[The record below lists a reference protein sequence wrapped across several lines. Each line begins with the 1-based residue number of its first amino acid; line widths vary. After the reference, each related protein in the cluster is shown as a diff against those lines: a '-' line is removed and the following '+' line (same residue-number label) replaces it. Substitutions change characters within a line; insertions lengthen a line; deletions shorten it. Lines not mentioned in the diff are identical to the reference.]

1 MDKTED
7 KLQHEKDLEY
17 IRNFRLIDDDFMSVV
32 FNDIECAELML
43 QIIMDKD
50 DLRVIK
56 VDTQKNFKNL
66 HGHSISIDIF
76 AEDSTNTKYDI
87 EVQRADSGAVPKR
100 ARYNSSIIDANVLE
114 PGSNYENLCDVY
126 VIFITEND
134 VIGDNKPIYHIN
146 RIIEESGRAF
156 NDGSHIIYVNGEI
169 KNETKL
175 GKLMHDFYC
184 TRPDDMEYKVL
195 ADKMRYFKEN
205 ENGVMNMCKAMEEM
219 RNEAA
224 RKANLATA
232 QKLIMLGKLT
242 YEEIAS
248 ASDLPVEKVKELDI
262 RKTA

>member
-1 MDKTED
+1 MDSTEE

-32 FNDIECAELML
+32 FSDIECAELLL

-56 VDTQKNFKNL
+56 VNTQKAFKNL
-66 HGHSISIDIF
+66 HGHSITIDIF
-76 AEDSTNTKYDI
+76 AEDSVNTKYDV

-114 PGSNYENLCDVY
+114 PGDDYENLSDVY

-134 VIGDNKPIYHIN
+134 IIGDNKPIYHIQ
-146 RIIEESGRAF
+146 RTIEESGRAF
-156 NDGSHIIYVNGEI
+156 DDGSHIIYVNGEI

-175 GKLMHDFYC
+175 GRLMHDFYC
-184 TRPDDMEYKVL
+184 TKPDAMEYKVL
-195 ADKMRYFKEN
+195 ADKVRYFKEN
-205 ENGVMNMCKAMEEM
+205 ENGVINMCKAMEEM

-232 QKLIMLGKLT
+232 QKLITLGKLT
-242 YEEIAS
+242 YEEIAL
-248 ASDLPVEKVKELDI
+248 ASNLTVEEVKALDS